1 MGTIFEK
8 IAYEF
13 DVNLLLKDIVWL
25 KDNNYL
31 GQKDHQVC
39 LTGINTNSDWRDG
52 VGKLLDRYPQYE
64 KSIDVEKQFVHWLP
78 EFNNLYAKDVYDV
91 LRKRWKL
98 GRVRLMEV
106 LPKTCYSWHKDVS
119 KRLHVPIYTDHTRCG
134 LIIEDTVYRM
144 PADGNAYLADTT
156 LYHTAF
162 NSMDQSRYHLVAVIV
177 DDE

>member
-1 MGTIFEK
+1 MTRVVEK
-8 IAYEF
+8 LLYEF
-13 DVNLLLKDIVWL
+13 NISLLMKDVTWL

-31 GQKDHQVC
+31 NQKDHQVC
-39 LTGINTNSDWRDG
+39 FTGIDINSNWRDG

-64 KSIDVEKQFVHWLP
+64 KSMDVEKQFVNWLP
-78 EFNNLYAKDVYDV
+78 EFNDLYIKHVYDV
-91 LRKRWKL
+91 LHNKWNI
-98 GRVRLMEV
+98 GRFRLMEI

-119 KRLHVPIYTDHTRCG
+119 KRLHVPIYTDHTKCG

-162 NSMDQSRYHLVAVIV
+162 NAMDHSRYHVVAVV
-177 DDE
+177 LDDA